1 MVCAMGIAAFF
12 TVIPVKEREEESLYS
27 VANAVKPGTFDLNKM
42 ESFHTPGITLFLAL
56 PSPGGKPMEAFDA
69 MLLTARAIAE
79 QLNGELRDENR
90 SVMMGQTIEHCRQRI
105 RDFDMQSPPAC
116 TLIV

>member
-1 MVCAMGIAAFF
+1 
-12 TVIPVKEREEESLYS
+12 
-27 VANAVKPGTFDLNKM
+27 M

-105 RDFDMQSPPAC
+105 RDFDMQSRLRAR
-116 TLIV
+116 

>member
-1 MVCAMGIAAFF
+1 
-12 TVIPVKEREEESLYS
+12 
-27 VANAVKPGTFDLNKM
+27 
-42 ESFHTPGITLFLAL
+42 
-56 PSPGGKPMEAFDA
+56 MEAFDA

-105 RDFDMQSPPAC
+105 RDFDMQSRLRAR
-116 TLIV
+116 